1 MAMFPS
7 ILGVMQCQRW
17 VCTNPLLLPMDN
29 TSDITL
35 DQRYADADARCEGAL
50 KAQTSVSVLPDFCL
64 CVLFFSIPEKNHR
77 LQTLLRA
84 YLMERRGFRSVRG
97 GRPEGPGY
105 RSLRRG
111 SRVWTERIAT
121 NKHKNEREKA
131 TMPVDCHTPH
141 SFSVGQEY
149 IVTLWLMFLPVFAN
163 SKQNDKGMILL
174 HCSQRQLIR
183 TDNDHPFCTASISLV
198 EINCQFLLLFCLAA
212 LVIGVWSLPERPQLQ
227 SLLLP
232 QSNLD
237 PPGCRIQT
245 LISSVA
251 LRASEKFYQ
260 NDTKGQNKS
269 WMGEPWLSLQ
279 LQPLLVP
286 QLNLDLSGIQN
297 TNPDTIVFLKS
308 IKNLCQNDRESQNR
322 SWMGEPWLSLQ
333 LQPLLA
339 PQLNLDLS
347 GIQNTNPDTIVFLK
361 SIKNLCQ
368 NDREGQNRSWM
379 GEPWLSVQLQ
389 PLLVPQLNLDPS
401 RIQDTNTD
409 TISCLEG
416 FRQSLSEW

>member
-1 MAMFPS
+1 
-7 ILGVMQCQRW
+7 
-17 VCTNPLLLPMDN
+17 
-29 TSDITL
+29 
-35 DQRYADADARCEGAL
+35 
-50 KAQTSVSVLPDFCL
+50 
-64 CVLFFSIPEKNHR
+64 
-77 LQTLLRA
+77 
-84 YLMERRGFRSVRG
+84 
-97 GRPEGPGY
+97 
-105 RSLRRG
+105 
-111 SRVWTERIAT
+111 
-121 NKHKNEREKA
+121 
-131 TMPVDCHTPH
+131 
-141 SFSVGQEY
+141 
-149 IVTLWLMFLPVFAN
+149 
-163 SKQNDKGMILL
+163 
-174 HCSQRQLIR
+174 
-183 TDNDHPFCTASISLV
+183 
-198 EINCQFLLLFCLAA
+198 
-212 LVIGVWSLPERPQLQ
+212 
-227 SLLLP
+227 
-232 QSNLD
+232 
-237 PPGCRIQT
+237 
-245 LISSVA
+245 
-251 LRASEKFYQ
+251 
-260 NDTKGQNKS
+260 
-269 WMGEPWLSLQ
+269 MGEPWLSLQ

-416 FRQSLSEW
+416 FRQSLSE